1 LDIDV
6 EPETDV
12 VISTVLFEPVDVS
25 LLSSVVVGVE
35 VMTDLPVQ
43 TATFSRKS
51 HESMLGS

>member
-6 EPETDV
+6 DPETEV

-43 TATFSRKS
+43 TATFSR
-51 HESMLGS
+51 